1 MLIDANH
8 LSLNLEGQRILSDI
22 NLHLWR
28 GEIYGLL
35 GPNGAGKST
44 TIALLLGL
52 YAADSGKLRLFDSP
66 QADPVNLRRRIGV
79 MPEHAG
85 FYDWMSANDYLVWHA
100 GFYGGLQQSV
110 AELLELVGLG
120 DTGRKPIS
128 QFSRGMTQRL
138 ALARALV
145 HGPELLILDEPTNG
159 LDPRGR
165 REVHDLL
172 LQLAKER
179 QVGILLC
186 THLLDDVERLCSTI
200 GIIDQGRTITEG
212 TLADL
217 LGSGDAVLRYRLRMS
232 QIPDDKNLPKGVKLL
247 HQEGDWWHVE
257 VAAAALPQLPALWQG
272 LIAAGWGLTE
282 IHAEGGG
289 LEELYLRLTT
299 TASNVTNK
307 EGIDKEH
314 AA

>member
-8 LSLNLEGQRILSDI
+8 LALTLQGQRILSDTS
-22 NLHLWR
+22 LHLWR
-28 GEIYGLL
+28 GDIYGLL

-52 YAADSGKLRLFDSP
+52 YPADSGKLRLFDSTE
-66 QADPVNLRRRIGV
+66 ADPVALRRRIGV

-110 AELLELVGLG
+110 AELLEQVGLA
-120 DTGRKPIS
+120 DTGHKPIS

-145 HGPELLILDEPTNG
+145 HDPELLILDEPTNG

-200 GIIDQGRTITEG
+200 GIIDQGRTVIEG
-212 TLADL
+212 TLAEL
-217 LGSGDAVLRYRLRMS
+217 LGSDAAVLRYRLRMS
-232 QIPDDKNLPKGVKLL
+232 QVPEAKTLPKEVKLVR
-247 HQEGDWWHVE
+247 QEGGWWHVE
-257 VAAAALPQLPALWQG
+257 VAAAALPKLPGLWQQ
-272 LIAAGWGLTE
+272 LTSLGWTYTE

-289 LEELYLRLTT
+289 LEELYLHLTT
-299 TASNVTNK
+299 HPERVDQEQAV
-307 EGIDKEH
+307 
-314 AA
+314 